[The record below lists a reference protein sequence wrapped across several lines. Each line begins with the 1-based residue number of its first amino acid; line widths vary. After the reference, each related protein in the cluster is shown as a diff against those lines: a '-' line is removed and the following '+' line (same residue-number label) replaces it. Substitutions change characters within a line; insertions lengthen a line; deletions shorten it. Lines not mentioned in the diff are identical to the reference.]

1 MTISLSAKP
10 CRRFGAAPRAARKS
24 GIGRRATYPEG
35 VIRPRVLAAGTMAA
49 AVLAGLL
56 AASPAQGR
64 PAISGGTSAAG
75 SPAVVAIATYDGDTW
90 RVCSAALLRPRVL
103 VTAAHCMTR
112 PGTSERVRKVRVFP
126 PGARARVYSNTGPR
140 RPSPIRVT
148 KWWLGADIVRDSTVR
163 KDDVAVLLLNGD
175 LGPQAFT
182 RVADSAD
189 LARWRAA
196 RTPVIHQGYG
206 GTATRRYSPLP
217 QTIALPFANLALGSS
232 LGPIFSTAATSN
244 QALCTGDS
252 GGPAFVVE
260 GTSAYL
266 VGTMAGAQGACSS
279 TAKDSPTNL
288 GLATIGY
295 LPIVDAAFT
304 EAGYLPIP
312 SAPRQVAQ
320 RARNRDVTITWS
332 PPATAAETVAGYQ
345 VVDGAGTVVC
355 QSATPAC
362 TLTSLPDGTYTY
374 AVRARN
380 AEGEGDV
387 AAGGPGS
394 VIASPPQ
401 PAPPTVTRV
410 SRSRYT
416 VTITTIAGR
425 TSAVVRSYLV
435 RDQAGTAVCTLP
447 VADQAAPSL
456 SCSWSPR
463 RGTYTLTV
471 AADTEMGPS
480 PTSAP
485 SARISVR

>member
-1 MTISLSAKP
+1 MLTSSDSSGNEMVALLADTEPVGTDQGLTPKGP
-10 CRRFGAAPRAARKS
+10 TGLLRALRAAS
-24 GIGRRATYPEG
+24 
-35 VIRPRVLAAGTMAA
+35 AGDHDR
-49 AVLAGLL
+49 G
-56 AASPAQGR
+56 
-64 PAISGGTSAAG
+64 
-75 SPAVVAIATYDGDTW
+75 
-90 RVCSAALLRPRVL
+90 
-103 VTAAHCMTR
+103 
-112 PGTSERVRKVRVFP
+112 
-126 PGARARVYSNTGPR
+126 
-140 RPSPIRVT
+140 
-148 KWWLGADIVRDSTVR
+148 
-163 KDDVAVLLLNGD
+163 
-175 LGPQAFT
+175 
-182 RVADSAD
+182 
-189 LARWRAA
+189 
-196 RTPVIHQGYG
+196 
-206 GTATRRYSPLP
+206 
-217 QTIALPFANLALGSS
+217 
-232 LGPIFSTAATSN
+232 
-244 QALCTGDS
+244 
-252 GGPAFVVE
+252 
-260 GTSAYL
+260 
-266 VGTMAGAQGACSS
+266 
-279 TAKDSPTNL
+279 
-288 GLATIGY
+288 

-345 VVDGAGTVVC
+345 VVDGAGAVVC
-355 QSATPAC
+355 QSATTAC
-362 TLTSLPDGTYTY
+362 TLTGLPDGTYTY